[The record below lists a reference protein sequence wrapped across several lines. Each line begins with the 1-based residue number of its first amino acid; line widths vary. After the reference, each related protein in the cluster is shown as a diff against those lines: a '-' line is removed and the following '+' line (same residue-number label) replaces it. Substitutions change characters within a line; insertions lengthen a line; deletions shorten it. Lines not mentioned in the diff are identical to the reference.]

1 MKRPL
6 YYLPLLLVAACLVT
20 PPARSAEPACEIAY
34 TKDASR
40 RSQQGMALWGD
51 LLLAF
56 EHGGHCTVYD
66 RSGKELKRVGEFD
79 VESSS
84 KANHCNQANF
94 GVEQLPG
101 AAMPVVYLSVA
112 QPKSKLDMR
121 CHVESITRKGRK
133 WSSRLVQTIELD
145 TAGWARRELNT
156 IFGAPS
162 WLIDRERGDM
172 WVFSGRV
179 RTVPKAM
186 PTFAHN
192 KLVATR
198 FRIPALS
205 EGDYVRL
212 GADDVVEQA
221 VFDMDAYATQSG
233 CIHDGKI
240 FYSFG
245 FGDKYPVTTSKVRV
259 YDLDRRCVAAR
270 VNLDSTIREECEA
283 LMVDGGRMLVNTNS
297 PRIYSVPMPDM
308 HHDPTLTRGTY
319 RVDPFN
325 EPEDRTAPE
334 GYEPFMISTYC
345 RHGIRHIDSAPV
357 LPLVK
362 QALEW
367 GDSARQLT
375 PLGEIMLDRLQALWP
390 TVDQRTG
397 DLTAG
402 GTRQWEEYAA
412 KLCREYP
419 EVMAPGATV
428 QSQSTNVMRT
438 ARSME
443 AFDAAVGRLCPG
455 VKVTGD
461 VSSRY
466 HTWLNPY
473 ANDCR
478 TKLPLDEEMRSHSG
492 RWYPLWREFV
502 TEHIDLSGWLGG
514 IFLSPD
520 SAAARFDAVTLCEA
534 MFTLA
539 NAAPALDRAESFSEL
554 FTPEQAQAMWE
565 ADNVRQY
572 MQKGRHSVNLGR
584 GWQQAGKILDNII
597 ACADEDIAAGR
608 RGARMRFGHDG
619 CLMALL
625 ALLEA
630 DTWGTATDS
639 LDEVKTFWQ
648 TWRIPMASK
657 LSFVFFRNTRDNNI
671 LVKVLL
677 NGKAMA
683 LPLRAAGADRCYD
696 WEQLRELSLAK
707 IRDAAASLEASA
719 ATPLNSNRTSN

>member
-1 MKRPL
+1 MRLRLAYLTLTLASCLMYGEARATAPL
-6 YYLPLLLVAACLVT
+6 
-20 PPARSAEPACEIAY
+20 CEVAY

-66 RSGKELKRVGEFD
+66 RSKGELRHAGEFD

-84 KANHCNQANF
+84 RGNHCNQANF
-94 GVEQLPG
+94 GVERLPG
-101 AAMPVVYLSVA
+101 AEMPVIYLSVA
-112 QPKSKLDMR
+112 QPKSPLDMR

-133 WSSRLVQTIELD
+133 WSSGLVQTLELD

-179 RTVPKAM
+179 RTVPAAM

-198 FRIPALS
+198 FRIPSLS
-205 EGDYVRL
+205 EGKYVRL
-212 GADDVVEQA
+212 GADDVLEQ
-221 VFDMDAYATQSG
+221 VVLDMDAYATQSG
-233 CIHDGKI
+233 CIHDGKL

-245 FGDKYPVTTSKVRV
+245 FGDKYPVTTSKIRV

-270 VNLDSTIREECEA
+270 VDLDSLIREECEA
-283 LMVDGGRMLVNTNS
+283 LMVDGHRMLVNTNS
-297 PRIYSVPMPDM
+297 PRIYSVAMPEM
-308 HHDPTLTRGTY
+308 PDPTLSRGTY
-319 RVDPFN
+319 RVDPFAQ
-325 EPEDRTAPE
+325 PEDRTAPD

-362 QALEW
+362 SALEW
-367 GDSARQLT
+367 GDSAGILT
-375 PLGEIMLDRLQALWP
+375 PLGTIMLERLHGLWP
-390 TVDQRTG
+390 TVDRRTG

-402 GTRQWEEYAA
+402 GTRQWETYAA

-419 EVMAPGATV
+419 EVISAGATV

-443 AFDAAVGRLCPG
+443 AFNSALSRICRDVRI
-455 VKVTGD
+455 TGD

-473 ANDCR
+473 ANDCP
-478 TKLPLDEEMRSHSG
+478 TKLPLDEEMRSHDG
-492 RWYPLWREFV
+492 RWYQLWRRFV
-502 TEHIDLSGWLGG
+502 ESRIDLHGWLAT
-514 IFLSPD
+514 IFTQPD
-520 SAAARFDAVTLCEA
+520 SAASRFDAITLCEA
-534 MFTLA
+534 MFTLS
-539 NAAPALDRAESFSEL
+539 NAAPALDRPESFSEL
-554 FTPEQAQAMWE
+554 FTPSQAEAMWE
-565 ADNVRQY
+565 ADNARQY

-584 GWQQAGKILDNII
+584 GWQQAARMLDNII
-597 ACADEDIAAGR
+597 SCADDDITSGR
-608 RGARMRFGHDG
+608 RGLRMRFGHDG

-630 DTWGTATDS
+630 DSWGTATDN
-639 LDEVKTFWQ
+639 LDEVKDFWQ

-657 LSFVFFRNTRDNNI
+657 LSFVFFRNRSDNDDI

-677 NGKAMA
+677 NGKALS
-683 LPLRAAGADRCYD
+683 LPIQPTGAAQCYR
-696 WEQLRELSLAK
+696 WPQLRSLALSK
-707 IRDAAASLEASA
+707 IESAYEALEASA
-719 ATPLNSNRTSN
+719 DTPLNHN